1 MKRNVKNV
9 ILVLAIVTLL
19 LGLLGGCCC
28 YVCPTCPQQ
37 WSPQIVG
44 EKPYCSDY
52 GDCSLNGCFLN
63 DMRIVAP
70 MAYPRSCVQEYPQ
83 FASLADTQRVIN
95 DIFGTGNI
103 VNKFKEYPGCY
114 RIPFGY
120 AYYQNGSVLFI
131 VATMNSQGQVEFY
144 MVVGNQ
150 LFRVYQDYNIGAIE
164 FL

>member
-1 MKRNVKNV
+1 MKRNVLIVV
-9 ILVLAIVTLL
+9 IFAITIM
-19 LGLLGGCCC
+19 LLGGCCC
-28 YVCPTCPQQ
+28 CPTCPI
-37 WSPQIVG
+37 SPQEEWTVTIVG

-95 DIFGTGNI
+95 DIFGTENI
-103 VNKFKEYPGCY
+103 VNKFKEYPGCH

-131 VATMNSQGQVEFY
+131 VATMNSQGKVEFY

-150 LFRVYQDYNIGAIE
+150 VFRVYEDYNIGVIE
-164 FL
+164 FF